1 MIGDLPQDRLLG
13 LNGPMFRCIG
23 KRRRLL
29 AAIAAIA
36 VMSLGPRV
44 APAAE
49 IAIACSALGE
59 EQEHCRTGAQA
70 WAERTGNTVRLIST
84 PGSASEQLA
93 LYQQLLAAGADDID
107 VFQIDVVWP
116 GILAQHFIDLAPSAG
131 DRPARHFEAIIA
143 NNTVENRLV
152 AMPWFAD
159 AGLLYYR
166 ADLLETHDRPVP
178 ETWEELTETARVI
191 QEAERAAGNGSFW
204 GYVWQGRAY
213 EGLTTNALEWISSH
227 GGGTFVD
234 AAGEITVDNPAA
246 VRALELAAGW
256 VGTIS
261 PPGVLNYT
269 EEEARGVFQS
279 GNALF
284 MRNWPYAWALAQGDG
299 SPVRGRVGIA
309 VLPKGG
315 ADGPHSAALGGQQLA
330 VSRYSANP
338 ELAADLVMHLTS
350 PEEQARRAIAG
361 SFNPTIPAL
370 YDDPGIAEAV
380 PVIAELRDIFD
391 HAVPRPST
399 VTGADYNRVS
409 AAIYDAVHRVLSGR
423 AEPEAA
429 LAQLAR
435 DLERIK
441 RRGWRR

>member
-1 MIGDLPQDRLLG
+1 
-13 LNGPMFRCIG
+13 
-23 KRRRLL
+23 
-29 AAIAAIA
+29 
-36 VMSLGPRV
+36 MSLGPRV
-44 APAAE
+44 AGAAE
-49 IAIACSALGE
+49 IAIACSALGQ
-59 EQEHCRTGAQA
+59 EQEHCRAGAEA
-70 WAERTGNTVRLIST
+70 WAERTGNTVSLIST

-116 GILAQHFIDLAPSAG
+116 GILAQHFIDLAPAAG
-131 DRPARHFEAIIA
+131 QRPARHFEAIID

-178 ETWEELTETARVI
+178 ETWAELTETARVI

-234 AAGEITVDNPAA
+234 EAGEITIDNPAA
-246 VRALELAAGW
+246 VRALKLAMSW
-256 VGTIS
+256 VGGIS

-279 GNALF
+279 GQALF
-284 MRNWPYAWALAQGDG
+284 MRNWPYAWALAQGDD

-309 VLPKGG
+309 VLPQGG
-315 ADGPHSAALGGQQLA
+315 EDGSHSAALGGQQLA
-330 VSRYSANP
+330 VSRYSAHP

-350 PEEQARRAIAG
+350 PEEQKRRAIAG

-370 YDDPGIAEAV
+370 YDDPEIAAAV
-380 PVIAELRDIFD
+380 PVIAELRDIFRA
-391 HAVPRPST
+391 AVPRPST
-399 VTGADYNRVS
+399 ITGADYNRVS
-409 AAIYDAVHRVLSGR
+409 AAAYDTVHRVLSGR
-423 AEPEAA
+423 EEPEAA
-429 LAQLAR
+429 LARLAR
-435 DLERIK
+435 DLERIQ

>member
-1 MIGDLPQDRLLG
+1 MLWRPAEKLHHLVV
-13 LNGPMFRCIG
+13 
-23 KRRRLL
+23 L
-29 AAIAAIA
+29 AA
-36 VMSLGPRV
+36 VLVLVLSPR
-44 APAAE
+44 ASAAE
-49 IAIACSALGE
+49 IAIACSALGL
-59 EQEHCRTGAQA
+59 EQEHCRVGAEA
-70 WAERTGNTVRLIST
+70 WAERTGNTVKLVST

-116 GILAQHFIDLAPSAG
+116 GILAQHFIDLSELAG
-131 DRPARHFEAIIA
+131 DRPARHFDAIID
-143 NNTVENRLV
+143 NNMVEGRLV

-166 ADLLETHDRPVP
+166 EDLLEKHGRPVP
-178 ETWEELTETARVI
+178 GTWEELTETARFI
-191 QEAERAAGNGSFW
+191 QESERADGNRDFW

-234 AAGEITVDNPAA
+234 DDGEITINNPAA
-246 VRALELAAGW
+246 VEALELAAGW
-256 VGTIS
+256 VGTVS

-279 GNALF
+279 GQALF
-284 MRNWPYAWALAQGDG
+284 MRNWPYAWALAQSAD

-309 VLPKGG
+309 VLPRGG
-315 ADGPHSAALGGQQLA
+315 ADGSHSASLGGQQLA

-338 ELAADLVMHLTS
+338 EIAADLVMHLTS
-350 PEEQARRAIAG
+350 PEEQKRRAIAG

-370 YDDPGIAEAV
+370 YDDPEVAEAV
-380 PVIAELRDIFD
+380 PVIAELRNILD

-399 VTGADYNRVS
+399 VTGTAYNRVS
-409 AAIYDAVHRVLSGR
+409 ATIFDAVHRVLSGR
-423 AEPEAA
+423 AEPQATLDRLE
-429 LAQLAR
+429 R
-435 DLERIK
+435 DLTRIK

>member
-1 MIGDLPQDRLLG
+1 
-13 LNGPMFRCIG
+13 MFRSIG

-36 VMSLGPRV
+36 AVSLGPRV

-49 IAIACSALGE
+49 IAIACSALGL
-59 EQEHCRTGAQA
+59 EQEHCRAGAEA
-70 WAERTGNTVRLIST
+70 WAERTGNTVKLVST

-116 GILAQHFIDLAPSAG
+116 GILAQHFIDLAPAAG
-131 DRPARHFEAIIA
+131 DRLALHFEAIID
-143 NNTVENRLV
+143 NNTVDDRLV

-166 ADLLETHDRPVP
+166 ADMLEAHDRPVP
-178 ETWEELTETARVI
+178 GTWGELTETARDI
-191 QEAERAAGNGSFW
+191 QEAERAAGNGNFW

-213 EGLTTNALEWISSH
+213 EGLTVNALEWISSH

-234 AAGEITVDNPAA
+234 EAGEITIDNPAA
-246 VRALELAAGW
+246 VRALELASSW
-256 VGTIS
+256 VGDIS

-269 EEEARGVFQS
+269 EEETRGVFQS
-279 GNALF
+279 GQALF
-284 MRNWPYAWALAQGDG
+284 MRNWPYAWALAQSDD
-299 SPVRGRVGIA
+299 SPVRGRVRLA

-315 ADGPHSAALGGQQLA
+315 EDGSHSATLGGQQLA

-380 PVIAELRDIFD
+380 PVIAELRVIFE